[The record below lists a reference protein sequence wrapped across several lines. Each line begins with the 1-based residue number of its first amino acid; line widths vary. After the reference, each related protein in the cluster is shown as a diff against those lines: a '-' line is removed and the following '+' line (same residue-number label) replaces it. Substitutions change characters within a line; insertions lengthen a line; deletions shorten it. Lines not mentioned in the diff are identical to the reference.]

1 MRDALVIGAI
11 LPFSSIQIEL
21 VTTLDL
27 LFGIRSGLSF
37 LQNKPGEHLEET
49 DATLKQKSLTDC
61 LFRAVMLFRRHR

>member
-1 MRDALVIGAI
+1 MIGTI

>member
-1 MRDALVIGAI
+1 MIGAI
-11 LPFSSIQIEL
+11 LPFSSIQIELL

>member
-1 MRDALVIGAI
+1 MIGAI

>member
-1 MRDALVIGAI
+1 MIGAI

-37 LQNKPGEHLEET
+37 LQNKPGEDLEET
-49 DATLKQKSLTDC
+49 EAASKQKSLTDC
-61 LFRAVMLFRRHR
+61 LFRAVTLFR

>member
-1 MRDALVIGAI
+1 MIGAI

-37 LQNKPGEHLEET
+37 LQNKLGEHLEET
-49 DATLKQKSLTDC
+49 GTASKQKSLTDC
-61 LFRAVMLFRRHR
+61 LFRAVTLFRRNR